1 MTTAAP
7 ACFLPSILTFL
18 LDLFLLDYTLLPQ
31 SIAAQRDLPLAGAM
45 PIVSARPANAQN
57 TTSIPCIC

>member
-7 ACFLPSILTFL
+7 ASFPPSILTFL

-31 SIAAQRDLPLAGAM
+31 SIAARGVKE
-45 PIVSARPANAQN
+45 IYRS
-57 TTSIPCIC
+57 